1 MQRLSAVLI
10 ALVVVA
16 AEGRGEWHIVSG
28 NTELSAIAGVEHRHL
43 VVQDSGNNRRAII
56 DVALIAAKSGTLRVI
71 DNPTGSE
78 GLADAMRRG
87 NCVAGINGGYFDP
100 NFKLIGLTIS
110 DGMIIS
116 PLTRARL
123 LTGVLCSS
131 YRGIEIV
138 RLGEFSTKQK
148 LNAAVEC
155 GPFLIDLGNRIR
167 GLDVTRSA
175 RRTFA
180 AVARGG
186 KAALGVSSDLSLAQ
200 LSDVLST
207 ISLRDDFKIWRALNL
222 DGGSSSAF
230 WFARKEGDAFSIP
243 EEKSVRDFVA
253 IAPK

>member
-1 MQRLSAVLI
+1 VRGPSAVFI
-10 ALVVVA
+10 ALFVLA
-16 AEGRGEWHIVSG
+16 TGARGEWQIVAG
-28 NTELSAIAGVEHRHL
+28 NTEASVTAGVDHQQ
-43 VVQDSGNNRRAII
+43 VVIQDFENSGQATI
-56 DVALIAAKSGTLRVI
+56 DVALIAAKSGKLRVI
-71 DNPTGSE
+71 DNPAGAET
-78 GLADAMRRG
+78 LADAIQRR
-87 NCVAGINGGYFDP
+87 NCVAGVNGGYFDP
-100 NFKLIGLTIS
+100 NFRPIGLLVS
-110 DGMIIS
+110 EGVVIS

-131 YRGIEIV
+131 DRGIEIV
-138 RLGEFSTKQK
+138 RLGEFSRKQK

-230 WFARKEGDAFSIP
+230 WFARKEGDAFSIA
-243 EEKSVRDFVA
+243 EEKSVRGFVV

>member
-1 MQRLSAVLI
+1 MQRLSAILI

-28 NTELSAIAGVEHRHL
+28 STELSAIAGVEHRHL

-167 GLDVTRSA
+167 GLDETRSA

>member
-1 MQRLSAVLI
+1 MQKLSAVLI

-43 VVQDSGNNRRAII
+43 VVQD
-56 DVALIAAKSGTLRVI
+56 
-71 DNPTGSE
+71 
-78 GLADAMRRG
+78 RG
-87 NCVAGINGGYFDP
+87 
-100 NFKLIGLTIS
+100 
-110 DGMIIS
+110 
-116 PLTRARL
+116 RL

-131 YRGIEIV
+131 DRGIEIV
-138 RLGEFSTKQK
+138 RLGEFSRKQK

-200 LSDVLST
+200 LSEALST
-207 ISLRDDFKIWRALNL
+207 ISLRDDFKIRRALNL

-230 WFARKEGDAFSIP
+230 WFARETGGAFSIREQKP
-243 EEKSVRDFVA
+243 VRDFVA
-253 IAPK
+253 VVPK

>member
-1 MQRLSAVLI
+1 MRGPSAVFI
-10 ALVVVA
+10 ALFVLA
-16 AEGRGEWHIVSG
+16 TGARGEWQIVAGSK
-28 NTELSAIAGVEHRHL
+28 EASAIAGIEHRH
-43 VVQDSGNNRRAII
+43 VVIQDSGNSARATI
-56 DVALIAAKSGTLRVI
+56 DIALMAAKSGTLRVI

-100 NFKLIGLTIS
+100 NFKPIGLTIS

-167 GLDVTRSA
+167 GLDETRSA

-230 WFARKEGDAFSIP
+230 WFARKEGDAFSIA

>member
-1 MQRLSAVLI
+1 MRKLSAVFI
-10 ALVVVA
+10 ALVVSGGA
-16 AEGRGEWHIVSG
+16 RGEWQIVAG
-28 NTELSAIAGVEHRHL
+28 AKEASAIAGIEHRH
-43 VVQDSGNNRRAII
+43 VVIQDSGNSARATI
-56 DVALIAAKSGTLRVI
+56 DIALIAAKSGTLRVI

-78 GLADAMRRG
+78 PLADAMRRG

-100 NFKLIGLTIS
+100 NFKPIGLTIS

-116 PLTRARL
+116 PLIRGRL

-131 YRGIEIV
+131 DHGIEIV
-138 RLGEFSTKQK
+138 RLGEFSRRQK

-186 KAALGVSSDLSLAQ
+186 NAALGVSSDLSLAQ
-200 LSDVLST
+200 LSEALSS

-230 WFARKEGDAFSIP
+230 WFARGEGDAFSIP
-243 EEKSVRDFVA
+243 EEKTVRDFVA
-253 IAPK
+253 IVPK

>member
-1 MQRLSAVLI
+1 MRRVSAVFI
-10 ALVVVA
+10 ALFVVA
-16 AEGRGEWHIVSG
+16 AEARGEWHIVSG
-28 NTELSAIAGVEHRHL
+28 NTEPSAIAGVEHRHL
-43 VVQDSGNNRRAII
+43 VVQDSGNSSPAII
-56 DVALIAAKSGTLRVI
+56 DVALIAAKSARLRVI
-71 DNPTGSE
+71 DNPTGNE
-78 GLADAMRRG
+78 TLADAMQHG
-87 NCVAGINGGYFDP
+87 NCLTGVNGGYFDP
-100 NFKLIGLTIS
+100 NFKPIGLIIS

-131 YRGIEIV
+131 DRGIEIV
-138 RLGEFSTKQK
+138 RLGEFSRKQK

-186 KAALGVSSDLSLAQ
+186 NAALGVSSDLSLAQ
-200 LSDVLST
+200 LSEALSS

-230 WFARKEGDAFSIP
+230 WFARREGDVFSIP
-243 EEKSVRDFVA
+243 EEKTVRDFVA
-253 IAPK
+253 VVPK

>member
-1 MQRLSAVLI
+1 VRGPSAVFI
-10 ALVVVA
+10 ALFVLA
-16 AEGRGEWHIVSG
+16 TGARGEWQIVAG
-28 NTELSAIAGVEHRHL
+28 NTEASVTAGVEHQQ
-43 VVQDSGNNRRAII
+43 VVIQDFENSGQATI
-56 DVALIAAKSGTLRVI
+56 DVALIAAKSGKLRVI
-71 DNPTGSE
+71 DNPAGAET
-78 GLADAMRRG
+78 LADAIQRR
-87 NCVAGINGGYFDP
+87 NCVAGVNGGYFDP
-100 NFKLIGLTIS
+100 NFRPIGLLVS
-110 DGMIIS
+110 EGVVIS

-131 YRGIEIV
+131 DRGIEIV
-138 RLGEFSTKQK
+138 RLGEFSRKQK

-155 GPFLIDLGNRIR
+155 GPLLIDLGNRIR

-200 LSDVLST
+200 LSEALST
-207 ISLRDDFKIWRALNL
+207 ISLRDDFKIRRALNL

-243 EEKSVRDFVA
+243 EEKAVRDFVA
-253 IAPK
+253 IVPK

>member
-1 MQRLSAVLI
+1 
-10 ALVVVA
+10 
-16 AEGRGEWHIVSG
+16 
-28 NTELSAIAGVEHRHL
+28 
-43 VVQDSGNNRRAII
+43 
-56 DVALIAAKSGTLRVI
+56 
-71 DNPTGSE
+71 
-78 GLADAMRRG
+78 
-87 NCVAGINGGYFDP
+87 
-100 NFKLIGLTIS
+100 
-110 DGMIIS
+110 MIIS

-167 GLDVTRSA
+167 GLDETRSA

-230 WFARKEGDAFSIP
+230 WFARKEGDAFSIA